1 MKRFYY
7 EVFSASDIIG
17 FCQYKFPEDAK
28 EFIRNNNDTLLAT
41 VTNDASVKVNSMISI
56 NKETYIHV
64 SSRKYYITD
73 KYKVCYEP
81 IEITFVQKILKDKEK
96 TEEDVQE

>member
-28 EFIRNNNDTLLAT
+28 EFIRKNENTLLAT
-41 VTNDASVKVNSMISI
+41 VTNDSSIKINSMISI
-56 NKETYIHV
+56 NSETYIHV
-64 SSRKYYITD
+64 SSRKYYIAD

-81 IEITFVQKILKDKEK
+81 IEITFVQKILKDEEKPKEN
-96 TEEDVQE
+96 V